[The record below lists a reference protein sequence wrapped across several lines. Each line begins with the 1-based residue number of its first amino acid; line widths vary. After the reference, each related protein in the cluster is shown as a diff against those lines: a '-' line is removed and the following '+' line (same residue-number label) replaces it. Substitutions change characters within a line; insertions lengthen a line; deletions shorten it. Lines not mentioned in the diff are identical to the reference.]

1 MKNGSVTYRKAAEA
15 WREAAKTSSI
25 PAEWL
30 GFAAEWEK
38 MAALD
43 DQLFVQVVRP
53 EATNLLTNM
62 NDHYE
67 EWVSSLLRQPS

>member
-1 MKNGSVTYRKAAEA
+1 VKNGSVTYRKAAEA

-43 DQLFVQVVRP
+43 DQLFVQSGRSDQLF
-53 EATNLLTNM
+53 N
-62 NDHYE
+62 
-67 EWVSSLLRQPS
+67 